1 MFPLSVSPT
10 SIGTFYPPLNSTS
23 FISNVS
29 LGSYGGIYSA
39 PATQASYPSKDGIYD
54 YCSMPHPNKD
64 LYSLP
69 SPVAD
74 QTVQADIV
82 YLEYLQRHQRRT
94 SYNILPSG
102 EVSNPTPYPSH
113 LPTRQNEK
121 YQCDN
126 IQPFLYAAPS
136 DNSSFSLPVYAQSYT
151 DPTNPFTTSYVNGS
165 CQYPQLTIGGLLDGY
180 QHGRDLWSIYGE
192 KLHLIPSTP
201 DHEKVWFRSSSSAL
215 TQGTAG
221 GVLRGVWPD
230 YQGSL
235 PLHQQASLLTP

>member
-94 SYNILPSG
+94 PYNILPSG
-102 EVSNPTPYPSH
+102 EVTLPHTRVTYQPARMKNTNATTFNPFSMQLHLTIRLFLSLSTPNPTPTQ
-113 LPTRQNEK
+113 PTH
-121 YQCDN
+121 
-126 IQPFLYAAPS
+126 
-136 DNSSFSLPVYAQSYT
+136 SLRVT
-151 DPTNPFTTSYVNGS
+151 
-165 CQYPQLTIGGLLDGY
+165 
-180 QHGRDLWSIYGE
+180 
-192 KLHLIPSTP
+192 
-201 DHEKVWFRSSSSAL
+201 
-215 TQGTAG
+215 
-221 GVLRGVWPD
+221 
-230 YQGSL
+230 
-235 PLHQQASLLTP
+235 